1 MPEGLPDIIFVA
13 INVVPVARQLNDGTA
28 LLINGTPHCYM
39 PRGSV
44 ACLRR
49 QLRYPGN
56 KRKVWFNLLTIE
68 FLN

>member
-1 MPEGLPDIIFVA
+1 MPEGLSDMVFVV
-13 INVVPVARQLNDGTA
+13 IGIVSVARQHNDGTE
-28 LLINGTPHCYM
+28 LLINGTAASYS
-39 PRGSV
+39 PRGSM

-49 QLRYPGN
+49 QLGYLGN